1 MNDNRHTAFRG
12 LFDMFAEMGRM
23 REQWTQTEPSPEGRT
38 HAGAWV
44 PTVDIYSQGE
54 NLFIRCELAGIPKRD
69 VGVSLCSGQ
78 LWISGERSGAPD
90 GDDVSYYVR
99 ERRYGPLRLTINLPP
114 GIEADRIG
122 ATMEDGL
129 LEIVIRGGAAAVQH
143 EEIEIAG
150 AEGGEVRL
158 DVR

>member
-1 MNDNRHTAFRG
+1 MNENRHTAFRG

-23 REQWTQTEPSPEGRT
+23 REQLTQVETSPEGGT
-38 HAGAWV
+38 QAGAWI
-44 PTVDIYSQGE
+44 PAVDIYAQGD
-54 NLFIRCELAGIPKRD
+54 NLVIRCELAGIPKQD

-78 LWISGERSGAPD
+78 LWISGERTGAPD
-90 GDDVSYYVR
+90 GDDVSWYVR
-99 ERRYGPLRLTINLPP
+99 ERRYGPVRRTITLPP
-114 GIEADRIG
+114 GIDADRIG
-122 ATMEDGL
+122 ATIEDGL

-150 AEGGEVRL
+150 AERAEVRL